1 MALAVHNDYRLPYPT
16 DPDFFNDYYIR
27 PFIRIGPYM
36 IGVMFGYIYRDY
48 KLGRPYAVKISY
60 LANNN

>member
-1 MALAVHNDYRLPYPT
+1 MAMAVHNDYRLPNIF
-16 DPDFFNDYYIR
+16 DFHDYYTR

-36 IGVMFGYIYRDY
+36 IGVMFGYIYRDF

>member
-1 MALAVHNDYRLPYPT
+1 MAVHNDYRLPNPT
-16 DPDFFNDYYIR
+16 DPDYFHDYYTR
-27 PFIRIGPYM
+27 PFIRIGAYM
-36 IGVMFGYIYRDY
+36 IGVMFGYIYRDF

>member
-1 MALAVHNDYRLPYPT
+1 
-16 DPDFFNDYYIR
+16 
-27 PFIRIGPYM
+27 M
-36 IGVMFGYIYRDY
+36 IGVMFGYIYRDF